1 MEALEVE
8 EIRVE
13 NLSKKYRYFHLHIPR
28 LVLPRGVNLV
38 IGPNGSGKSTLLKIL
53 AGFTRPDKGRILLK
67 TPSGTTIPAKNL
79 YKYIGFA
86 GEDITFP
93 NIRVRDLVAAFA
105 ETTEDYEKTV
115 QLLGL
120 EQHLEKKYYTLS
132 SGYRR
137 RVQLAIALLKKASIL
152 LLDEP
157 FANLDIFMIKPLER
171 LLERLGKEKIVVV
184 TSHIGVEETTVETI
198 TLLNQGQLVYHGKP
212 EHLGKQYVE
221 VEILGQKTR
230 LEINQLNTL
239 ITPFKITGIETQT
252 LNKLLEEITTKHREP
267 ETLDSP

>member
-8 EIRVE
+8 EILVE

-53 AGFTRPDKGRILLK
+53 AGFTRPDQGRILLR
-67 TPSGTTIPAKNL
+67 TSSGTTIPAKNL

-86 GEDITFP
+86 GEDIAFP

-105 ETTEDYEKTV
+105 ETTEDYEKAV

-120 EQHLEKKYYTLS
+120 EQHLDKKYYTLS

-137 RVQLAIALLKKASIL
+137 RVQLAIALLKKSGIL

-157 FANLDIFMIKPLER
+157 FANLDRKRRAMLAR
-171 LLERLGKEKIVVV
+171 LLRSLASQGLGVAV
-184 TSHIGVEETTVETI
+184 SGHDLS
-198 TLLNQGQLVYHGKP
+198 LLASISDRMLY
-212 EHLGKQYVE
+212 
-221 VEILGQKTR
+221 
-230 LEINQLNTL
+230 
-239 ITPFKITGIETQT
+239 
-252 LNKLLEEITTKHREP
+252 LEEGRVVLEGPPGSVIEGVLPGSGAGRG
-267 ETLDSP
+267 